1 MTEETQVVFAERI
14 KTHLRRQHNERLRD
28 NRRIRGLLKLIEENP
43 QLFPDW
49 SAPKTIDLNIS
60 IYWGRNIDV
69 RIPWNPPRLQE
80 MMRELE
86 ALGWIVDTI
95 QERGLED
102 TRMTI
107 KYMHPNLQLDSD
119 HKKYGWQTKKI
130 DIELIMVVHEDE
142 IPESQNCRLVLI
154 STDTITVEKEVPTY
168 EVLCEEG
175 YKETMEQL
183 EREGGKHGT

>member
-1 MTEETQVVFAERI
+1 MTEETEVIFAERI
-14 KTHLRRQHNERLRD
+14 KTQLKEQHNERIRD
-28 NRRIRGLLKLIEENP
+28 NRRLRGLLILIEENP
-43 QLFPDW
+43 QLFPEW
-49 SAPKTIDLNIS
+49 TASETADLGIR
-60 IYWGRNIDV
+60 IYWARNVEV
-69 RIPWNPPRLQE
+69 RIPWNPQRLQG
-80 MMRELE
+80 MMNELE
-86 ALGWIVDTI
+86 ALGWIVDSI
-95 QERGLED
+95 QERRHED

-107 KYMHPNLQLDSD
+107 RYMHPVLRLEED

-142 IPESQNCRLVLI
+142 IPETQNCRLVLI

-183 EREGGKHGT
+183 EQLERKGD